1 MWETPY
7 WVALTIWGGL
17 VALGSLAVLGVVIF
31 VPGNPHSGHAGKIF
45 LFIIAGQGM
54 AYGVS
59 QIREAMREKH
69 LASEKT
75 RNDSRA
81 RRER

>member
-17 VALGSLAVLGVVIF
+17 VTLGSLGFMGAAIF
-31 VPGNPHSGHAGKIF
+31 VPGNPHSGYTGTIFIF
-45 LFIIAGQGM
+45 LLAGQGV

-59 QIREAMREKH
+59 QIRDAMRERH
-69 LASEKT
+69 AAAETRSTSSWPAS
-75 RNDSRA
+75 RG
-81 RRER
+81 